1 MEKVIG
7 FHNPTEEY
15 GFLSNWYL
23 SNFTKNGIE
32 FSSMEQYMMYCK
44 AMCFHDE
51 TIAKQI
57 LQTDDVTRIKELGRL
72 VSNYNDQ
79 IWSGMRQIIVYE
91 GLVEK
96 FSQNQELSDALLNT
110 GDAFL
115 AECAVKDKV
124 WGIGLSMT
132 DPKRLEPSLWR
143 GQNLLGFALMMVR
156 KKLK

>member
-32 FSSMEQYMMYCK
+32 FSSMEQYMMYGK

-57 LQTDDVTRIKELGRL
+57 LQTDDVTR
-72 VSNYNDQ
+72 
-79 IWSGMRQIIVYE
+79 IIVYE

>member
-1 MEKVIG
+1 
-7 FHNPTEEY
+7 
-15 GFLSNWYL
+15 
-23 SNFTKNGIE
+23 
-32 FSSMEQYMMYCK
+32 MMYGK

-115 AECAVKDKV
+115 AKCAVKDKV
-124 WGIGLSMT
+124 WGIGL
-132 DPKRLEPSLWR
+132 
-143 GQNLLGFALMMVR
+143 
-156 KKLK
+156 

>member
-1 MEKVIG
+1 
-7 FHNPTEEY
+7 
-15 GFLSNWYL
+15 
-23 SNFTKNGIE
+23 
-32 FSSMEQYMMYCK
+32 
-44 AMCFHDE
+44 MCFYDE